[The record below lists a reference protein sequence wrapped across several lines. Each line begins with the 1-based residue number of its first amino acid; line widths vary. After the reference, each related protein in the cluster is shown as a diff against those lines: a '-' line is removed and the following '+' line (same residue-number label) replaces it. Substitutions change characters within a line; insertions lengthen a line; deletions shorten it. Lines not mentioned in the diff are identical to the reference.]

1 MDRVRQMIEEAGY
14 RYAPP
19 PFIPNSTLPL
29 ELAELARDRDVFAD
43 VHRRLFESYW
53 SEGRDI
59 GDPATLLEIG
69 TGAGLDPDEIRTAL
83 GERPRKERIVGATK
97 GAIDLGI
104 GGVPAFVLDES
115 LYVPGAQPEAVFER
129 AMERLGHR
137 PVETT
142 GA

>member
-19 PFIPNSTLPL
+19 PFVPNSTLPL
-29 ELAELARDRDVFAD
+29 ELAELARDRGHFAD

-59 GDPATLLEIG
+59 GDRATLLEIG
-69 TGAGLDPDEIRTAL
+69 AGAGLDPDEVRTAL
-83 GERPRKERIVGATK
+83 EERPRRDRIVGATK
-97 GAIDLGI
+97 GAIELGI

-115 LYVPGAQPEAVFER
+115 LYVSGAQPEAVFER

-137 PVETT
+137 PVEKT